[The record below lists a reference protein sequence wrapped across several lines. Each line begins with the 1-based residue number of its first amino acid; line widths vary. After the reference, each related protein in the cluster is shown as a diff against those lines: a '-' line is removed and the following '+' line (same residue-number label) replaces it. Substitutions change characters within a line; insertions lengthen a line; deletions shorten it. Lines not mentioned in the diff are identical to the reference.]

1 VFSLL
6 IIFLNATVTE
16 NIQVEQKKTRKK

>member
-1 VFSLL
+1 MIFFKYHSL
-6 IIFLNATVTE
+6 TD